1 MMNHPKFLD
10 PYYLPLN
17 RLSKMQY
24 SHSIAVKHISMEL
37 LPG

>member
-17 RLSKMQY
+17 RLAKMQC
-24 SHSIAVKHISMEL
+24 SHSIAIKHISMEL